1 MAGLGGFGCGLTIGF
16 GRFVGW
22 GSCCSLGEFQ
32 PVETFFLESAWYCC
46 FCVWVGEGDVGRL
59 FMHGTIW
66 VDLCYFAKRASSVL
80 CITEIYSRNDKSS
93 TKSPSWRAAVRFK
106 LAAHQRSSS
115 VSSVSLP
122 SPSPTGAAWPPLM
135 TANLHQASKA

>member
-22 GSCCSLGEFQ
+22 GLAAAWESFNRLKL
-32 PVETFFLESAWYCC
+32 FFLESAWYCC

-93 TKSPSWRAAVRFK
+93 TKSSTLIYSNSLSDDGKCRSCECAYEPSA
-106 LAAHQRSSS
+106 QS
-115 VSSVSLP
+115 VLP
-122 SPSPTGAAWPPLM
+122 VL
-135 TANLHQASKA
+135 